1 MNFTN
6 FDRLPAEW
14 SMTCLGLLSG
24 EFARNGDC
32 ASVQRLD
39 RLKSLSAKVPSR
51 ETSIAITKCDEAL
64 MWLEKR
70 TADRK
75 KRAVEGTNAA

>member
-39 RLKSLSAKVPSR
+39 RDPPFPVIVGKGNLL
-51 ETSIAITKCDEAL
+51 
-64 MWLEKR
+64 
-70 TADRK
+70 
-75 KRAVEGTNAA
+75 GTHEDF